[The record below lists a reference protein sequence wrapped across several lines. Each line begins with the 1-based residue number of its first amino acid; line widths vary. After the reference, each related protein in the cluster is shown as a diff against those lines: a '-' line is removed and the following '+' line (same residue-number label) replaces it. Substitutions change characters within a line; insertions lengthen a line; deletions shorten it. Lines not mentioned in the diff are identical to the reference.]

1 MFSYF
6 RVCWFVESVC
16 PLDVS
21 SLKVRREER
30 RRWQLVSLSLRAQ
43 TAVAEYF
50 FCTRDFYRINDKKL
64 ASGVPLGPFLRR
76 RSLLLRV
83 PGDAGMAGVYG

>member
-1 MFSYF
+1 M
-6 RVCWFVESVC
+6 
-16 PLDVS
+16 
-21 SLKVRREER
+21 
-30 RRWQLVSLSLRAQ
+30 
-43 TAVAEYF
+43 AEYF

-83 PGDAGMAGVYG
+83 PGDAGMAGVYLQGKSVAKKLPNNSSIEFLKFHRFCVELSVVFLI